1 MSPKRAA
8 ELTHTMYELEYTLP
22 ISNIRKRQLLK
33 MDDEQRMLYDVIYK

>member
-1 MSPKRAA
+1 
-8 ELTHTMYELEYTLP
+8 LP